1 MEKVIQV
8 LNQMQADGVIE
19 KYAIG
24 GGIASIYYLEAYQT
38 DDIDVFVLPVVTRES
53 GLISLESIYA
63 YLENLGYH
71 SVDEGIGILIEDW
84 PVQFLFACESIQE
97 EAVALAEDVP
107 FGQSHTR
114 IFSAA
119 HLAAELL
126 RSGRDKDLIR
136 VKKLYQSAGVDRV
149 FFHELVRQ
157 HRLSQEWSE
166 FVSRY
171 DLEGK

>member
-24 GGIASIYYLEAYQT
+24 GGIAAIYYLEAYQT
-38 DDIDVFVLPVVTRES
+38 DDLDVFVLPVAVRDS
-53 GLISLESIYA
+53 GLISLESIYG
-63 YLENLGYH
+63 YLEHLGYH
-71 SVDEGIGILIEDW
+71 SVDEGIGVLIEDW

-97 EAVALAEDVP
+97 EAVTLADDVP
-107 FGQSHTR
+107 FGQSHTK
-114 IFSAA
+114 IFSAE

-136 VKKLYQSAGVDRV
+136 VKKLYQSEDFEAV
-149 FFHELVRQ
+149 FFQELISR
-157 HRLSQEWSE
+157 HNLSQKWTE

-171 DLEGK
+171 GLEA